1 MPGYEL
7 IGKEELKELQNIF
20 KTGCVFFAHG
30 FEKRRKNIFRVRKF
44 EYNFKKLIKSR
55 YSLAVSSG
63 TSALKICL
71 KALGIKPGDEV
82 ITQPFNFIATIEAII
97 DCGAKPVFTKIDSSL
112 NMCMEDLK
120 KKITIKTKCII
131 PVHMLGFPCD
141 VKKLELIKKKY
152 NIPIIEDNCE
162 SLMSKYKKKFCGNL
176 FEMGVFSL
184 DFGKFITTGEGGLIS
199 TNKLK
204 LFNYS
209 KSFHDHGHAF
219 LKKKKRGHDIGL
231 FPGFNFR
238 MTELQGAVGLAQLK
252 KVNEILNENKKR
264 YKILEVLSKK
274 YQLRQLN
281 KDTTSNY
288 DTFIFYVESKKIREK
303 IINFLNK
310 TIGTKNL
317 PDALNWHDAS
327 RWSQIFKKKEIKE
340 LKKFTKILKKS
351 IAIPILLEKK
361 ASYYENISKKI
372 LNISK

>member
-7 IGKEELKELQNIF
+7 IGKEELKELKDIF
-20 KTGCVFFAHG
+20 KTGGVLFAHG
-30 FEKRRKNIFRVRKF
+30 FIKRRKNIFRVRKF
-44 EYNFKKLIKSR
+44 EHNFKKLIKSR

-71 KALGIKPGDEV
+71 KAIGIKPGDEV

-120 KKITIKTKCII
+120 KKINIKTKCII

-162 SLMSKYKKKFCGNL
+162 SLMSKYKNKFCGNL
-176 FEMGVFSL
+176 FEMGVYSL

-199 TNKLK
+199 TNKIK
-204 LFNYS
+204 LYNYS

-219 LKKKKRGHDIGL
+219 LKKKTRGNDIGL

-252 KVNEILNENKKR
+252 KVNKILDENKKR
-264 YKILEVLSKK
+264 YKTLLTLSKK
-274 YQLRQLN
+274 YKLRGLN
-281 KDTTSNY
+281 EDTTPNY
-288 DTFIFYVESKKIREK
+288 DTFIFYVKSKRKREK
-303 IINFLNK
+303 IINILK
-310 TIGTKNL
+310 KGVGTKNL

-327 RWSQIFKKKEIKE
+327 RWSQIFKKKEIK
-340 LKKFTKILKKS
+340 ILKKLTIKLKES
-351 IAIPILLEKK
+351 IAIPILLERKN
-361 ASYYENISKKI
+361 SYYKEISRKI
-372 LNISK
+372 LNL

>member
-7 IGKEELKELQNIF
+7 IGKEELKELQDIF
-20 KTGCVFFAHG
+20 KTGCVLFAHG
-30 FEKRRKNIFRVRKF
+30 FIKRRQNIFRVRKF
-44 EYNFKKLIKSR
+44 EYNFKKLIKSQ

-97 DCGAKPVFTKIDSSL
+97 DCGATPVFTKIDSSL

-141 VKKLELIKKKY
+141 VKKLKLIKKKY

-176 FEMGVFSL
+176 FEMGVYSL

-204 LFNYS
+204 LYNYS

-219 LKKKKRGHDIGL
+219 LKKKPRGNDIGL

-252 KVNEILNENKKR
+252 KVNLILLENKKR
-264 YKILEVLSKK
+264 YEKLKGLSKK

-281 KDTTSNY
+281 EYTTPNY
-288 DTFIFYVESKKIREK
+288 DTFIFYVKSINERKK
-303 IINFLNK
+303 IINILNK

-327 RWSQIFKKKEIKE
+327 RWSQIFKKNEIKK
-340 LKKFTKILKKS
+340 LKKLTPRLKES

-361 ASYYENISKKI
+361 TSYYESICKKI
-372 LNISK
+372 LNL